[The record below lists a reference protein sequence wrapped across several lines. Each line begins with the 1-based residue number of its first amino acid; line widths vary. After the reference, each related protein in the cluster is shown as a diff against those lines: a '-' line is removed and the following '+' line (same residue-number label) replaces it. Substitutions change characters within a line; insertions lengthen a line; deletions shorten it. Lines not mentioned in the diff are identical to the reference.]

1 MGCTSTNTISIAQN
15 FITKENIQRILF
27 KKLNFED
34 IKLQELEFIT
44 KNQLILYNKDE
55 GYKELIKETFR
66 TLNNSMKGIFSNE
79 VLKEKYIIK
88 MIYFF
93 FNTGLSNKIDSNKEI
108 FITDYFRENENN
120 ILNLHYS
127 IISIP
132 KIITYIFS
140 QSLIPLLLPNGE
152 NDLKYFFGGQMKRE
166 RYNNFTGTN
175 SFGFVIKSLL
185 EINKNWNILK
195 IEFIIKNELMNNEE
209 ELILKDLINL
219 EIKIK
224 NKMETMINEEN
235 GEKIFA
241 DKIYMKKIIKVVLK
255 YFSPY
260 YLYDLLNENKEI
272 IIDEKKVNY

>member
-1 MGCTSTNTISIAQN
+1 MGCTSTNTISITPKL
-15 FITKENIQRILF
+15 ITKENIQSILF
-27 KKLNFED
+27 KKINFED
-34 IKLQELEFIT
+34 IKIHELEFIT

-88 MIYFF
+88 MIYYF
-93 FNTGLSNKIDSNKEI
+93 FNTGLSNKIDSNKEV
-108 FITDYFRENENN
+108 FITDYFRENEKN

-166 RYNNFTGTN
+166 KYNNFTGTN
-175 SFGFVIKSLL
+175 SFGFVRKRLL

-195 IEFIIKNELMNNEE
+195 IELTLKNELMNEEE

-219 EIKIK
+219 EIIKKDKIDIITK
-224 NKMETMINEEN
+224 EEDK
-235 GEKIFA
+235 EKILVNEF
-241 DKIYMKKIIKVVLK
+241 YMKKVIKIVLK

-260 YLYDLLNENKEI
+260 YLYDLLNENKLNF
-272 IIDEKKVNY
+272 IDEKR